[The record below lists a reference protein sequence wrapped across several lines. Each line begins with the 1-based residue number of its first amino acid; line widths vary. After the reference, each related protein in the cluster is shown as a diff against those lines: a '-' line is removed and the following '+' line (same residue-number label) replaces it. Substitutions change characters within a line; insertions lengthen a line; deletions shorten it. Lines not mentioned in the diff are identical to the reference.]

1 MSFVLDNSVCMRWF
15 FVDGKPEQLE
25 YANNVMAAL
34 KTTKAIVPVL
44 WGLEMA
50 NVIAK
55 AEAKTLV
62 TEARSEAFLETLEGL
77 SIEVDGA
84 TFAHALSETLQ
95 LARRYK
101 LTAYDASYLE
111 LALRSGL
118 PLASLDEDL
127 LKACKKAGVKKFV

>member
-1 MSFVLDNSVCMRWF
+1 MSFVLDNSVSMRWF
-15 FVDGKPEQLE
+15 FNDGKPEQLE
-25 YANNVMAAL
+25 YANTVMAAL
-34 KTTKAIVPVL
+34 KTTKAIVPVI
-44 WGLEMA
+44 WGLEVA

-62 TEARSEAFLETLEGL
+62 TESRSEAFLETLKEL

-84 TFAHALSETLQ
+84 TLAHALSGTLQ

-111 LALRSGL
+111 LALRLQL
-118 PLASLDEDL
+118 PLASLDENL
-127 LKACKKAGVKKFV
+127 LKAAKKAGLQKFV